1 MHDPAE
7 PPARPRVTGVAD
19 TLERRQVPLYV
30 GAIAAGV
37 VVGLLAPAAGP
48 GLATAVN
55 PVLAALLFVTFLQV
69 PAREL
74 AGSLRAGRF
83 LGAVLVVNF
92 AVVPPVVALLAL
104 LLPAD
109 DALRAGVLL
118 VLLAPC
124 VDYVVVFSRLAGA
137 AADRLLAATPLLLL
151 SQIVL
156 LPVYLR
162 LLLGPGF
169 TATVDLG
176 PFVQAFL
183 TLIVVPLVLAWSVQL
198 WAART
203 RSGAAF
209 AAGAATLMVPLMV
222 ATLLVVV
229 ASQVPT
235 LGGDPAVLV
244 AVPVY
249 VAFLLVMPVL
259 GLGVAWLL
267 RLAVPEARAVVFSG
281 ATRNSLVVLPLA
293 LALPAGAGVAAAAVV
308 TQTLVEVLGMVAYVR
323 LVPLLVRVPAR
334 AP

>member
-1 MHDPAE
+1 M
-7 PPARPRVTGVAD
+7 TGVAD

-69 PAREL
+69 PVREL

-209 AAGAATLMVPLMV
+209 AAGAAGAATLMVPLMV